1 MEKIN
6 VELEEKRQSLKNSE
20 YFSTLSEDAI
30 NELAQ
35 GTDLYHFER
44 GEIICWRGEPCK
56 GLFIV
61 QNGSVKL
68 YRLSPNGRELII
80 NVLENGQTF
89 NEVPVFDQGKNPVNV
104 AALEE
109 SDIWIVDVEAINRTM
124 QFHPELA
131 QAVIE
136 KLCKNLRMVVG
147 IVEELSF
154 CQVTNRLARLITQ
167 LSPNQLVGSN
177 QQRITQDQLAARL
190 GTVREV
196 VARSLRKLEQS
207 GAIQVQRGQIQ
218 IIDQKRLQEWA
229 QSQMHQDFDSFE
241 S

>member
-6 VELEEKRQSLKNSE
+6 VGLEEKKQSLKNSE
-20 YFSTLSEDAI
+20 YFSTLSEDMI
-30 NELAQ
+30 DELAP
-35 GTDLYHFER
+35 GTDLCHFER
-44 GEIICWRGEPCK
+44 DEIICWRGEPCK
-56 GLFIV
+56 GLFMI

-68 YRLSPNGRELII
+68 YRLSQNGRELII
-80 NVLENGQTF
+80 NVLENGATF
-89 NEVPVFDQGKNPVNV
+89 NEVPVFDQGMNPVNV
-104 AALEE
+104 SALVE
-109 SDIWIVDVEAINRTM
+109 SDIWIVDAEAIRQTM
-124 QFHPELA
+124 LFYPEMA

-136 KLCKNLRMVVG
+136 KLCNNLRMVVG

-167 LSPNQLVGSN
+167 LSPDQLTGSN
-177 QQRITQDQLAARL
+177 QKRITQDQLAARL

-207 GAIQVQRGQIQ
+207 GAIYVQRGQIQ
-218 IIDQKRLQEWA
+218 ILDQELLKAWA
-229 QSQMHQDFDSFE
+229 QEQLRQDFENFE

>member
-1 MEKIN
+1 MEKI
-6 VELEEKRQSLKNSE
+6 VLGLEEKKNTLKSCE
-20 YFSTLSEDAI
+20 YFSTLNDDGIE
-30 NELAQ
+30 ELIQ
-35 GTDLYHFER
+35 ETDLYRFER

-56 GLFIV
+56 GLYMI
-61 QNGSVKL
+61 QNGNVKL

-80 NVLENGQTF
+80 NVLENSATF
-89 NEVPVFDQGKNPVNV
+89 NEVPVFDQGTNPVNV
-104 AALEE
+104 SALVE
-109 SDIWIVDVEAINRTM
+109 SDIWIVDAEAIHRIM
-124 QFHPELA
+124 QFHPEMA
-131 QAVIE
+131 QAVID

-167 LSPNQLVGSN
+167 LSPGQLDGSN

-196 VARSLRKLEQS
+196 VARSLRKLEHS
-207 GAIQVQRGQIQ
+207 GAIRVQRGQIQ
-218 IIDQKRLQEWA
+218 VVDQERLHEWA
-229 QSQMHQDFDSFE
+229 QEQLHQDFDNFE